1 MYFCGLVVGIILL
14 RILDLTGM
22 VLGMHLLIKILLALR
37 RQLFR
42 LVKGFSIKMGKELQK
57 LGTKTWLLLE
67 LTKLDSFKLT
77 IKIKK
82 T

>member
-1 MYFCGLVVGIILL
+1 
-14 RILDLTGM
+14 
-22 VLGMHLLIKILLALR
+22 
-37 RQLFR
+37 
-42 LVKGFSIKMGKELQK
+42 MGKELQK